1 MLGYAQQSITKFSNS
16 NPLRNYTSAMGTS
29 VQQTVSLIKAAKPP
43 DVIIVQPTTEIMNK
57 TVEHIMQNQLA
68 KQRKLITEVMTQ
80 QSILLAALTKG
91 GGGTSFHQ
99 TVSPIMVAKPLNIIV
114 GKPTTETMKMAE
126 KIL

>member
-1 MLGYAQQSITKFSNS
+1 
-16 NPLRNYTSAMGTS
+16 MGTS

-57 TVEHIMQNQLA
+57 IVEHIMQNQLA

-80 QSILLAALTKG
+80 QSILIAALTKG